1 MRQFLLTKGTY
12 ASGNDMSAIAEG
24 AIGFYYNN
32 DGVPTLDT
40 DGTHAKKGEAMIV
53 LGRSAANGGNVVI
66 PFYNKN
72 FSWNKMTH
80 QASTKFNAS
89 ITIPA
94 ITELGEYT
102 IIICKKGVQFNERN
116 KWTSSYNVKSLN
128 DTPDDVAAAIEKG
141 IKNFAHNLGISSSI
155 SGDTISITG
164 LNYAV
169 DFEILGADNLF
180 GLTITQAHATK
191 GYADAAWI
199 SDLADKACADA
210 GIEYTYRP
218 EYIYLYENYPLNPLA
233 QQNTTDS
240 GYIVYTIRF
249 AEPRRTKTTDEVVNQ
264 IVQIAMPKTAAAV
277 TDIETV
283 LGGIEA

>member
-40 DGTHAKKGEAMIV
+40 DGTHVKKGEAMIV

-128 DTPDDVAAAIEKG
+128 DTPDVVAAAIEKG
-141 IKNFAHNLGISSSI
+141 IKNFAHNLGISSSV
-155 SGDTISITG
+155 SENTISITG
-164 LNYAV
+164 LNDAV

-180 GLTITQAHATK
+180 GLTITQTHATK
-191 GYADAAWI
+191 GYADAVWI

-264 IVQIAMPKTAAAV
+264 IVQIAMPKTADAA
-277 TDIETV
+277 TTIETI

>member
-40 DGTHAKKGEAMIV
+40 DGTHVKKGEAMIV

-128 DTPDDVAAAIEKG
+128 DTPNDVAAAIEKG
-141 IKNFAHNLGISSSI
+141 IKNFAHNLGISSSV
-155 SGDTISITG
+155 SEATISITG
-164 LNYAV
+164 LNDAV

-180 GLTITQAHATK
+180 GLTITQTHATK

-233 QQNTTDS
+233 QQNTTDL

-249 AEPRRTKTTDEVVNQ
+249 AEPRKTKTTDEVVNQ
-264 IVQIAMPKTAAAV
+264 IVQIAMPKTATAV
-277 TDIETV
+277 TDIEKI
-283 LGGIEA
+283 LGEIEA